1 MRFHLFTTI
10 VLFLAAGLITNSCAQ
25 SPQQYEK
32 YGDNAVLD
40 RNAWDE
46 AFGYYKQAYALDSS
60 SFLLRKKLADAA
72 REVKYYPLAYQLYT
86 QNYLMDEGKS
96 DPNALFYM
104 AWLEKTMGSY
114 EDAQR
119 NFKKFT
125 KKYKATAER
134 PLVEF
139 ATHEVKAS
147 QWALNNLSR
156 KDEPD
161 SLLMTM
167 LGSDCYE
174 VKWKKSKLPDH
185 IVGSSSELAPLQM
198 HTSFYYSDY
207 VDEKWHIHQADV
219 LYDSV
224 RTEANAPTFQNIRD
238 IPGLPPAEGA
248 QANFS
253 QVGDRVYFSQ
263 VNGYFTQ
270 LMTGSWDDD
279 HIVTAY
285 VMDVLNA
292 DGTINTMPHIA
303 VIDGVEYLFFVSN
316 RAGGEGGLDIW
327 YSINDDGWKKPKNA
341 GKRVNS
347 EGDELTPFY
356 RDGRLFFAS
365 NWHNGYGGHDLFYA
379 NRKGE
384 SFDKPVNLGK
394 TYNSTF
400 NELSPSVAVS
410 KPDGRINFYFASNK
424 PDSLKAASACCN
436 DLYVVSAVVQCGEK
450 KIDTTQTVLNRLM
463 KELPVVLYFHND
475 EPNPKTM
482 DTTTTLTY
490 LDAYQSYTSLKEDYV
505 RENSTGLEGEAKQ
518 DKEEITRD
526 FFELKVDKGVQDL
539 ERFSAALLEELNAGR
554 SFRLYVRGFAS
565 PRAKTDYNL
574 NLTKRRTAS
583 IVNFLKADSSGVF
596 QPFLKD
602 EAANGARLEVVLLP
616 FGELKADM
624 TVSDNLIDERSSIYN
639 RAACLERR
647 IEIEQVISIPPT
659 VRKPELELSEPCVD
673 FGIIPRTGSVEH
685 EFLLCNSGN
694 APMVIDSVTT
704 ECGCTTPTLDRNIV
718 LPGEFATLV
727 VGFNPLTP
735 QGKDIKEVY
744 VHIAGEKPRVI
755 LLEAERR
762 KRD

>member
-1 MRFHLFTTI
+1 MRINLFTTI
-10 VLFLAAGLITNSCAQ
+10 FFLVWVVAQTDVFAQ
-25 SPQQYEK
+25 SPQQYERF
-32 YGDNAVLD
+32 GDDAAYE
-40 RNAWDE
+40 RAAWDE
-46 AFGYYKQAYALDSS
+46 AFGYYKQAYDLDSS

-72 REVKYYPLAYQLYT
+72 REVKYYPLAYRLYT
-86 QNYLMDEGKS
+86 QNYLIDEGNS

-104 AWLEKTMGSY
+104 ALLEKTMGRY

-119 NFKKFT
+119 NFKKFS
-125 KKYKATAER
+125 KKSRGAADKE
-134 PLVEF
+134 LVEI

-147 QWALNNLSR
+147 QWALNNAEK
-156 KDEPD
+156 KDTPD
-161 SLLMTM
+161 SLLLMM
-167 LGSDCYE
+167 MGPDCRS
-174 VKWKKSKLPDH
+174 VKWKKSKLPAN
-185 IVGSSSELAPLQM
+185 IIGSASEIAPLQM
-198 HTSFYYSDY
+198 HTTFYYSDY
-207 VDEKWHIHQADV
+207 ADNKWRVHMADV

-224 RTEANAPTFQNIRD
+224 RTQANPPTFQNIRSV
-238 IPGLPPAEGA
+238 PGMPEVEGS

-263 VNGYFTQ
+263 VIGDFTK
-270 LMTGSWDDD
+270 LMTGSWDND

-285 VMDVLNA
+285 EMDIVNG
-292 DGTINTMPHIA
+292 DGGINTMPHVA
-303 VIDGVEYLFFVSN
+303 VIDGIEYLFFVSD
-316 RAGGEGGLDIW
+316 RPGGLGGLDIW
-327 YSINDDGWKKPKNA
+327 YSVYEDSWTKPKNA

-347 EGDELTPFY
+347 EGNEITPFC

-365 NWHNGYGGHDLFYA
+365 DWHNGYGGFDLFYA

-384 SFDKPVNLGK
+384 SFDKPINMGK

-410 KPDGRINFYFASNK
+410 RPDGRCNFYFASNK
-424 PDSLKAASACCN
+424 PDSLKAESACCN
-436 DLYVVSAVVQCGEK
+436 DLYVVSAVMQCGDK
-450 KIDTTQTVLNRLM
+450 NVDTTQTILNRLM

-475 EPNPKTM
+475 EPNPKTL

-490 LDAYQSYTSLKEDYV
+490 MDAYRSYSGLKEEYI
-505 RENSTGLEGEAKQ
+505 RENSKGLEGELKE

-526 FFELKVDKGVQDL
+526 FFELKVDKGAQDL
-539 ERFSAALLEELNAGR
+539 DRFSAALLEELNAGR

-583 IVNFLKADSSGVF
+583 LVNFLKADSSGVF
-596 QPFLKD
+596 VPYLND
-602 EAANGARLEVVLLP
+602 EATNGAKLEVVLLP

-624 TVSDNLIDERSSIYN
+624 TVSDNLSDERNSIYN

-647 IEIEQVISIPPT
+647 IEIEEVISIPST
-659 VRKPELELSEPCVD
+659 NRKSMLELSEPCID
-673 FGIIPRTGSVEH
+673 FGIIPARGSVQH
-685 EFLLCNSGN
+685 EFLLCNNGY

-704 ECGCTTPTLDRNIV
+704 ECGCTTPTLDKYIV

-727 VGFNPLTP
+727 VGFDPLTR

-762 KRD
+762 K

>member
-1 MRFHLFTTI
+1 MRFSFYTATFLIVFTA
-10 VLFLAAGLITNSCAQ
+10 VSNLVEGQ
-25 SPQQYEK
+25 SPAQYER
-32 YGDNAVLD
+32 YGDIAVLE

-60 SFLLRKKLADAA
+60 SMALRRKLADAA
-72 REVKYYPLAYQLYT
+72 REVKYYPMAYQLYV
-86 QNYLMDEGKS
+86 QNYALDEGKS
-96 DPNALFYM
+96 DPNALYYM
-104 AWLEKTMGSY
+104 AWLEKTMGRY

-134 PLVEF
+134 RLVEL

-147 QWALNNLSR
+147 QWALNNLTKQDR
-156 KDEPD
+156 PD
-161 SLLMTM
+161 SLLMAL
-167 LGSDCYE
+167 LGPDCYE
-174 VKWKKSKLPDH
+174 VNWMKSKLQDN
-185 IVGSSSELAPLQM
+185 IVSSTSELAPL
-198 HTSFYYSDY
+198 HTQTTFYYSNY
-207 VDEKWHIHQADV
+207 VDGKWKVSMAEV

-224 RTEANAPTFQNIRD
+224 RTEANAPTFQNIREV
-238 IPGLPPAEGA
+238 PGMPIAEGS

-263 VNGYFTQ
+263 MNGDFTQ
-270 LMTGSWDDD
+270 LMTGSWDAD

-292 DGTINTMPHIA
+292 EGTVNTMPHVAMIE
-303 VIDGVEYLFFVSN
+303 GVEYLFFVSN
-316 RAGGEGGLDIW
+316 RAGGEGGMDIW
-327 YSINDDGWKKPKNA
+327 YSVNEDGWKKPKNA
-341 GKRVNS
+341 GKRVNT

-365 NWHNGYGGHDLFYA
+365 DYHNGYGGHDLFYA

-384 SFDKPVNLGK
+384 SFDKPVNMGK

-410 KPDGRINFYFASNK
+410 KPDGRCNFYYASNK
-424 PDSLKAASACCN
+424 PDSLMAQSACCN
-436 DLYVVSAVVQCGEK
+436 DLYVVSAVMECGEK
-450 KIDTTQTVLNRLM
+450 KLDSTKTVLDRLM
-463 KELPVVLYFHND
+463 RELPVVLYFHND
-475 EPNPKTM
+475 EPNPKTL
-482 DTTTTLTY
+482 DTTTTLSY
-490 LDAYQSYTSLKEDYV
+490 LDAYNSYVALKEDYV
-505 RENSTGLEGEAKQ
+505 RENTKGLEGEQ
-518 DKEEITRD
+518 MEDKEQITKD
-526 FFELKVDKGVQDL
+526 FFELKVEKGVNDL
-539 ERFSAALLEELNAGR
+539 HRFSQALLDELNAGR

-583 IVNFLKADSSGVF
+583 LVNFLKADSSGVF
-596 QPFLKD
+596 LPFLKD
-602 EAANGARLEVVLLP
+602 EAANGAKLEVVLLP
-616 FGELKADM
+616 FGELKADL
-624 TVSDNLIDERSSIYN
+624 TVSDNLGDERSSIYN

-647 IEIEQVISIPPT
+647 IEIEEVIAIPAT
-659 VRKPELELSEPCVD
+659 IRKPILELSEPCVD

-704 ECGCTTPTLDRNIV
+704 ECGCTTPTLDKNIV

-727 VGFNPLTP
+727 VGFDPLTR

-744 VHIAGEKPRVI
+744 VHIAGEKPRII
-755 LLEAERR
+755 LLEAER
-762 KRD
+762 KK